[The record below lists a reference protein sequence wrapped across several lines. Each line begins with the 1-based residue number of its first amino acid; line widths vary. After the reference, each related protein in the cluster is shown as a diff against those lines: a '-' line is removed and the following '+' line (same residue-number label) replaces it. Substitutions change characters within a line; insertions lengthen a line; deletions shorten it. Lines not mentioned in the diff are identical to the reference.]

1 MSSTVILNT
10 ILLQDTTGIY
20 SFEMVDQNGA
30 AIDVSQ
36 LETITLTYY
45 DKETRQIINTR
56 EAKNI
61 LQANNVIIT
70 TVAGPPIVTTL
81 RWEIQQEDTII
92 IDARRELETHIA
104 LFEWTWATTR
114 KGVHE
119 VQFQIESI
127 LYVS

>member
-1 MSSTVILNT
+1 MASTVILST

-20 SFEMVDQNGA
+20 SFEMVDQDEV
-30 AIDVSQ
+30 AIDVAQ
-36 LETITLTYY
+36 LETVTLTYY

-56 EAKNI
+56 EAQDV
-61 LQANNVIIT
+61 LQNNNVIIT

-81 RWEIQQEDTII
+81 RWDIQQEDTVI
-92 IDARRELETHIA
+92 IDSRRELETHIA

-119 VQFQIESI
+119 VQFQVESI
-127 LYVS
+127 LYV

>member
-1 MSSTVILNT
+1 MSSTVILDT

-20 SFEMVDQNGA
+20 SFELVDQNNA
-30 AIDVSQ
+30 AIDVAQ
-36 LETITLTYY
+36 LETVTLTYY

-56 EAKNI
+56 DGQNI

-81 RWEIQQEDTII
+81 IWSIQQEDTVI
-92 IDARRELETHIA
+92 IDSRRELETHIA

-119 VQFQIESI
+119 VQFQVESI
-127 LYVS
+127 LYI